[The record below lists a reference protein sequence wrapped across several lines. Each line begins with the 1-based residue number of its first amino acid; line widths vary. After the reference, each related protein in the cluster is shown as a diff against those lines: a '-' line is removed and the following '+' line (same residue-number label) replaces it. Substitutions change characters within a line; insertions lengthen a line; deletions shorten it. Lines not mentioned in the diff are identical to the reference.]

1 MSEEKL
7 ERGQIE
13 KAVRDLREGIA
24 NAKASG
30 QTTVTFSYT
39 TELIDEVMSA
49 ARKMQEIENA
59 RENQN

>member
-7 ERGQIE
+7 DRGQIE

-24 NAKASG
+24 KAKATG
-30 QTTVTFSYT
+30 QKTVPVAYT

-59 RENQN
+59 REKQN

>member
-24 NAKASG
+24 KAKATG
-30 QTTVTFSYT
+30 QKTVPFAYT

-59 RENQN
+59 QKNQN

>member
-13 KAVRDLREGIA
+13 KAIKDLREGIA
-24 NAKASG
+24 KAKATG
-30 QTTVTFSYT
+30 QTTVGFAYT

-49 ARKMQEIENA
+49 ARKIQEIEDSYKT
-59 RENQN
+59 QN